1 MFNTIVLPFI
11 CMLQLQLVA
20 TEGQRGTNRPV
31 FYAVEMDGG
40 VRAARDLAEHH
51 GLEFI
56 SRVSPCF

>member
-20 TEGQRGTNRPV
+20 TEGQRGTKRPV